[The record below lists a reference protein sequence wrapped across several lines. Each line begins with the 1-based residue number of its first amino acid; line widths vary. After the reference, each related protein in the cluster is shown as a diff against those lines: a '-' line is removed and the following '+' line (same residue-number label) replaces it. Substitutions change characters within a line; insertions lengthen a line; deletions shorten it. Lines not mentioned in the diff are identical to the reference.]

1 MTLKLEKC
9 EFAKPS
15 LIFDGH
21 VIGSGMHGPDPNKVS
36 CVESMKPPV
45 TKNEV
50 RQVLGFFGFFRLYLI
65 EQEQRAIY
73 LLEMTRCL
81 TGIFG
86 RGLPWDIQN
95 RTS

>member
-1 MTLKLEKC
+1 MVQGWDGHGSIKHV
-9 EFAKPS
+9 AKS
-15 LIFDGH
+15 QCCLIFGGLERRPYLMSPAH
-21 VIGSGMHGPDPNKVS
+21 RVS
-36 CVESMKPPV
+36 V
-45 TKNEV
+45 NIN
-50 RQVLGFFGFFRLYLI
+50 FFILCTVSASDI
-65 EQEQRAIY
+65 VVQELRAIY